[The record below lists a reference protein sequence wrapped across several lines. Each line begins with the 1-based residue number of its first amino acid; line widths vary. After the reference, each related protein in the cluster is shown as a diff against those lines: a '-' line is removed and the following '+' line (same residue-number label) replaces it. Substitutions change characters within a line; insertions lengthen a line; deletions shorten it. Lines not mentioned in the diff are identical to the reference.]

1 MLTKSNPDEIQSYL
15 SDASFMQ
22 AGNADRVVFPE
33 SAEEVSEVLTRAT
46 LEQTPVTVSGAG
58 TGTVAGRV
66 PFGGIVLAT
75 DNLNKIKSLGQ
86 DNGGGSAVVEAGVVL
101 ADLQRFVESQGLF
114 YPPRS
119 NRARLFPRR

>member
-15 SDASFMQ
+15 SDASYVRE
-22 AGNADRVVFPE
+22 GRADRVVFPE
-33 SAEEVSEVLTRAT
+33 TAEEVSDVLIRAT
-46 LEQTPVTVSGAG
+46 QERTPVTVSGAG

-75 DNLNKIKSLGQ
+75 DNLNKIRSLGT
-86 DNGGGSAVVEAGVVL
+86 NAKGGSAVAEAGVML

-114 YPPRS
+114 YPPDQIG
-119 NRARLFPRR
+119 RAHV